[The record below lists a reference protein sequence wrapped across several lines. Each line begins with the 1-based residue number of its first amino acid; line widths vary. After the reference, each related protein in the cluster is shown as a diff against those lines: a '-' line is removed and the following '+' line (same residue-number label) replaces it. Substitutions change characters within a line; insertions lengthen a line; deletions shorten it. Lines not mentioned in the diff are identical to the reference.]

1 MIVRSMEWAGEM
13 FGVKDEL
20 APIIGAVFEEAF
32 SIDICVFR
40 SNLW

>member
-1 MIVRSMEWAGEM
+1 MSMEWAAEIFGE
-13 FGVKDEL
+13 GDEL